1 MRYLLFSIIL
11 LFTQSFSYSQYNYK
25 IYNTLNEKPK
35 IENTYLNIYPKKIDY
50 NQKTTLF
57 DFNFRPLN
65 INQIQSDST
74 YDIKSIFNYGLGF
87 DYNYDLNNN
96 EMIDLSL
103 IIDTRMSNLNLNFIR
118 FSIIFYF

>member
-11 LFTQSFSYSQYNYK
+11 LFTQYFSYSQYNYK
-25 IYNTLNEKPK
+25 IYNTLIEKPK
-35 IENTYLNIYPKKIDY
+35 IENTYLNLYPKKIDY

-65 INQIQSDST
+65 INKIQSDST
-74 YDIKSIFNYGLGF
+74 YDIKSIFNYRLGF

-96 EMIDLSL
+96 EIIDLSL

>member
-1 MRYLLFSIIL
+1 MRYLLLSIIL
-11 LFTQSFSYSQYNYK
+11 LFNQYFSYSQYNCK
-25 IYNTLNEKPK
+25 NYNTLNEKPK
-35 IENTYLNIYPKKIDY
+35 IENTYLNLYPKKIDY

-65 INQIQSDST
+65 INQIQNDST
-74 YDIKSIFNYGLGF
+74 YDIKPIFNYGFGF

-103 IIDTRMSNLNLNFIR
+103 IIDTGMSNLNLNFIR

>member
-11 LFTQSFSYSQYNYK
+11 LFTQYFSYSQYNYK

-35 IENTYLNIYPKKIDY
+35 IENTYLNLYLRKIDY

-57 DFNFRPLN
+57 DFNFRSLN
-65 INQIQSDST
+65 INLIQSDST
-74 YDIKSIFNYGLGF
+74 YDIKSIFNYRLGF